1 MQMLLFRIPREISV
15 EHTQQT
21 FPVVQRDCRG
31 RGPKA
36 IKNNM
41 INGFPL
47 SLSADVLRSFAFNC
61 RYTLPG
67 FLFFFDFALFLFLC
81 QGFPLQHHTTNK
93 IFFFF
98 FFLILPSPTVW
109 AALFWQTINTTHF
122 SASDLVLFLSLYL
135 RRLFFFIPVSAVI
148 AIRSSSFIVQVFET
162 T

>member
-1 MQMLLFRIPREISV
+1 MAFR
-15 EHTQQT
+15 
-21 FPVVQRDCRG
+21 C
-31 RGPKA
+31 
-36 IKNNM
+36 
-41 INGFPL
+41 L
-47 SLSADVLRSFAFNC
+47 SLRTYSVVLRLIVATRYPAFC
-61 RYTLPG
+61 F
-67 FLFFFDFALFLFLC
+67 FLILLCFCFCVRAFLSN
-81 QGFPLQHHTTNK
+81 TTQPTK
-93 IFFFF
+93 FSFF

>member
-98 FFLILPSPTVW
+98 FS
-109 AALFWQTINTTHF
+109 H
-122 SASDLVLFLSLYL
+122 
-135 RRLFFFIPVSAVI
+135 
-148 AIRSSSFIVQVFET
+148 SSFPNSLGGTFLADYKYHTLLGLRSRPLSFSLSSAAIFFYT
-162 T
+162 RFCCYCYKK